1 MDETLHPTEAGES
14 EDKTVPRDNMGL
26 DVERIRQDFPMLQRR
41 MNGLPLVYL
50 DSAATSQKPQVMI
63 DRMRAL
69 YAEEYAKVE
78 EGHSLSKHATQVF
91 EEVRAK
97 VARLINAAEPRE
109 IIFTRGAT
117 EALNLIS
124 RAFERSRLGPG
135 DEVLITMAEHASNAI
150 PWQMACEDSG
160 ATLRVVPVTASGEI
174 DLARFEQLLG
184 PRTRIVA
191 VSHVSNVTGTV
202 FPVKRMTELAHARGI
217 PVLVDGAQAVPH
229 MPVDVR
235 DIGCDFYAGS
245 GHKMGGP
252 SSVGFLY
259 GVASKL
265 EELPVADGGS
275 TMAQTL
281 SFEKIQPKPL
291 PHKYEA
297 GEPAFGEV
305 VAWGPAIDYWMD
317 LGLERIAAYE
327 KALTEYAT
335 GKLLAIPGVRV
346 LGEGTERI
354 AVLSFTV
361 EGVPPTEVEKELDRR
376 GIAARAGELD
386 AEPLLKALGV
396 DMAVRASFMFY
407 NTHEEADALAEAVAE
422 IARLH

>member
-1 MDETLHPTEAGES
+1 MPTFPANSRSEERDDGRVTSFDRGRTTAGQ
-14 EDKTVPRDNMGL
+14 GG
-26 DVERIRQDFPMLQRR
+26 I
-41 MNGLPLVYL
+41 G
-50 DSAATSQKPQVMI
+50 
-63 DRMRAL
+63 
-69 YAEEYAKVE
+69 
-78 EGHSLSKHATQVF
+78 
-91 EEVRAK
+91 
-97 VARLINAAEPRE
+97 
-109 IIFTRGAT
+109 RGCT

-124 RAFERSRLGPG
+124 RALERSPLRPG
-135 DEVLITMAEHASNAI
+135 DEVLITQAEHASNFI

-160 ATLRVVPVTASGEI
+160 ATLKVVPVTASGDL
-174 DLARFEQLLG
+174 DLAQFERHLG
-184 PRTRIVA
+184 TRTRIVA

-202 FPVKRMTELAHARGI
+202 YPVKRLTEWAHARGI

-259 GVASKL
+259 GVASRL
-265 EELPVADGGS
+265 EALPVADGGS

-281 SFEKIQPKPL
+281 SFEKIHPKPL

-305 VAWGPAIDYWMD
+305 VAWGAALDYWMN
-317 LGLERIAAYE
+317 LGMERIAAYE
-327 KALTEYAT
+327 KRLTAYAT
-335 GKLLAIPGVRV
+335 EKLLAIPGVRV

-361 EGVPPTEVEKELDRR
+361 DGVPPKEVEKELDRR

-386 AEPLLKALGV
+386 AEPLLKALGT
-396 DMAVRASFMFY
+396 DTAVRASFMFY
-407 NTHEEADALAEAVAE
+407 NTFEEVDALARALTEL
-422 IARLH
+422 ARVH

>member
-1 MDETLHPTEAGES
+1 MDEAPHPTGVVE
-14 EDKTVPRDNMGL
+14 PRDKAAL
-26 DVERIRQDFPMLQRR
+26 EVERIRQDFPMLHRR

-50 DSAATSQKPQVMI
+50 DNAATSQKPQAMI
-63 DRMRAL
+63 ERLRSL

-78 EGHSLSKHATQVF
+78 EGHSLSQHATKVF

-97 VARLINAAEPRE
+97 VARLIHAAEPRE
-109 IIFTRGAT
+109 IIFTRGCT

-135 DEVLITMAEHASNAI
+135 DEVLITLAEHASNFI

-160 ATLRVVPVTASGEI
+160 ATLKAVPVTPSGEL
-174 DLARFEQLLG
+174 DLERFEQLLG

-191 VSHVSNVTGTV
+191 VSHVSNVTGTIY
-202 FPVKRMTELAHARGI
+202 PVKRITEMAHARGI

-229 MPVDVR
+229 LPVDVR

-259 GVASKL
+259 GIASKL

-275 TMAQTL
+275 TMAETVSL
-281 SFEKIQPKPL
+281 EKIQPKPL

-297 GEPAFGEV
+297 GEPCFGEA

-317 LGLERIAAYE
+317 LGMERIAAYE
-327 KALTEYAT
+327 KELTAYAT

-346 LGEGTERI
+346 LGAETERI
-354 AVLSFTV
+354 SVLSFTV
-361 EGVPPTEVEKELDRR
+361 QGVPPKELEKELDRR
-376 GIAARAGELD
+376 GIAVRAGELD
-386 AEPLLKALGV
+386 AEPLLKALGT
-396 DMAVRASFMFY
+396 DMAVRASFLFY
-407 NTHEEADALAEAVAE
+407 NTREEADALAEAVAE
-422 IARLH
+422 LARLH

>member
-1 MDETLHPTEAGES
+1 MKETPPSTKKAEQS
-14 EDKTVPRDNMGL
+14 RDRQEL

-41 MNGLPLVYL
+41 MNGRPLVYL
-50 DSAATSQKPQVMI
+50 DSAATSQKPYVMI
-63 DRMRAL
+63 ERLRAL
-69 YAEEYAKVE
+69 YTEEYAKVE
-78 EGHSLSKHATQVF
+78 EGHTLSKHATKVF

-117 EALNLIS
+117 EALNLIP

-135 DEVLITMAEHASNAI
+135 DEVLITMAEHASNVI

-160 ATLRVVPVTASGEI
+160 ATLKVVPVTASGEL
-174 DLARFEQLLG
+174 DLEQFEKLLSE
-184 PRTRIVA
+184 RTKIVA

-202 FPVKRMTELAHARGI
+202 YPVKRITELAHARGI

-259 GVASKL
+259 GIASKL

-275 TMAQTL
+275 TMAESL

-305 VAWGPAIDYWMD
+305 VGWGAALDYWRD
-317 LGLERIAAYE
+317 LGMERIAAYE
-327 KALTEYAT
+327 KELTAYAT
-335 GKLLAIPGVRV
+335 EKLSAIPGVHV

-361 EGVPPTEVEKELDRR
+361 DGVPPKEVEKELDRR

-386 AEPLLKALGV
+386 AKPLLKALGT
-396 DMAVRASFMFY
+396 DTAVRASFMFY
-407 NTHEEADALAEAVAE
+407 NTREEADTLAEAVTE